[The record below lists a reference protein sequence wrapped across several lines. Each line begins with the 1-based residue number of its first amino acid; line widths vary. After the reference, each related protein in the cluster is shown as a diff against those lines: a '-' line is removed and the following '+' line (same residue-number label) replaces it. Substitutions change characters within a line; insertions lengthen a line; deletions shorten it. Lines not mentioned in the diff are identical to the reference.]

1 MSIFF
6 REKNK
11 EGTRDLFE
19 KKAAYQLG
27 TKSEYPNLIDFQFAE
42 KALYGRV
49 DRLYVPIVPSSYHA
63 ELMAV
68 PVAAGE
74 TNRNVIALSFVVDA
88 FMKLKSQFLLQ
99 HSLDNQFYF
108 LQIFH

>member
-11 EGTRDLFE
+11 EGARDLFE
-19 KKAAYQLG
+19 KKVAYQIR

-49 DRLYVPIVPSSYHA
+49 DRLY
-63 ELMAV
+63 
-68 PVAAGE
+68 
-74 TNRNVIALSFVVDA
+74 
-88 FMKLKSQFLLQ
+88 LKSR
-99 HSLDNQFYF
+99 SLPARQTRT
-108 LQIFH
+108 